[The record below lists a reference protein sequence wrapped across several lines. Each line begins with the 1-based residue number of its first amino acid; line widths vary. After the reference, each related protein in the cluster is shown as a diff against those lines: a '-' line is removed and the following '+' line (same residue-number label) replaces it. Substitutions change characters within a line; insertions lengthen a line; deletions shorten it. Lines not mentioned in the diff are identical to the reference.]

1 MKRIRITADI
11 PVAEGNRPKIGST
24 YEINSEEEYRGRKL
38 SRKIYFITVNGIE
51 VGVYDNECEVV
62 DG

>member
-1 MKRIRITADI
+1 MKKIRITADI

-24 YEINSEEEYRGRKL
+24 YEVNSEEEKRGR
-38 SRKIYFITVNGIE
+38 RIYFITVNGSE

>member
-24 YEINSEEEYRGRKL
+24 YEVNSEEEKR
-38 SRKIYFITVNGIE
+38 SRKIYFITVNRIE
-51 VGVYDNECEVV
+51 VGIYDNECEVV

>member
-1 MKRIRITADI
+1 MKRIRITVDI

-24 YEINSEEEYRGRKL
+24 YEVNSEETQPLRRS

>member
-11 PVAEGNRPKIGST
+11 PVAESNRPKIGST
-24 YEINSEEEYRGRKL
+24 YEVISEEEKRG
-38 SRKIYFITVNGIE
+38 RKIYFITVNRIE